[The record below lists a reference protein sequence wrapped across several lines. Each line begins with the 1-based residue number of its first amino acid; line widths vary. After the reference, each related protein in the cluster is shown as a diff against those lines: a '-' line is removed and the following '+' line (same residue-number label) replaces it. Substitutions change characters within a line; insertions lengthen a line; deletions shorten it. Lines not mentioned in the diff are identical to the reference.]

1 MKGLST
7 RQREILE
14 YMHGRIIEDHVLPS
28 YREIGDAMGIKSTN
42 GVSDHL
48 KALEKKGY
56 LERRGSA
63 GRGAL
68 ARALVL
74 TERALLEVGG
84 RANDPD
90 PILTGNVVE
99 IGVYGQVAAGQP
111 VLAVENRDETLF
123 VDSCMVPGGGTTFA
137 LRVSGESM
145 INAGILP
152 GDYLFIRKQRT
163 VRDGEIAVVL
173 VDGDATV
180 KTFYREGDRIRLQP
194 ENDTMDP
201 IYVAAAEFRDV
212 MVMGVVCGVYRK
224 MH

>member
-14 YMHGRIIEDHVLPS
+14 YMHGRMQEDHVLPS
-28 YREIGDAMGIKSTN
+28 YREIGDAMGIRSTN
-42 GVSDHL
+42 GVSDHV

-56 LERRGSA
+56 LERRGGE

-68 ARALVL
+68 ARALIL
-74 TERALLEVGG
+74 TDLALMEVAP
-84 RANDPD
+84 ANEPD
-90 PILTGNVVE
+90 PLLSGNVVQ
-99 IGVYGQVAAGQP
+99 IGVYGMVAAGQP

-123 VDSCMVPGGGTTFA
+123 VDSCMVPGGGTVFA

-163 VRDGEIAVVL
+163 VRDGEIAVIV

-194 ENDTMDP
+194 ENDTMEP
-201 IYVAAAEFRDV
+201 IYVAASEFRDV
-212 MVMGVVCGVYRK
+212 QVMGVVCGVYRK